1 MCILRVGGSRLVPV
15 RKSRFYSDI
24 RIGEKVYSLG
34 SPKAYENT
42 FSEGMV
48 SGKRILDGRKYI
60 QTTAAIFPGSSGGGL
75 FDAEGH
81 LIGITSNYE
90 KGTTLGFAIPIDSF
104 SAALRGN

>member
-1 MCILRVGGSRLVPV
+1 MCVLRVGGSRLVPV
-15 RKSRFYSDI
+15 DKTRSWSDI
-24 RIGEKVYSLG
+24 RIGEDVYSLG
-34 SPKAYENT
+34 SPSGYENT
-42 FSEGMV
+42 FSKGGV
-48 SGKRILDGRKYI
+48 TGKRILEGRKFI
-60 QTTAAIFPGSSGGGL
+60 QTDAGIFPGSSGGGL